1 MPAHERDQAFG
12 NKAILCAD
20 NERVNE
26 LNERIQTSRVPNAG
40 LALSSDWL
48 KDAKNDMLDLNSTP
62 EYLHAL
68 SPKDVPP
75 HALRIGKGD
84 IVFLMRNLN
93 KKLRLTNN
101 TRLEILSVGSK
112 LVTVQTLGT
121 RREVHHIPRINFTF
135 RMNARS
141 PIVVNRLQF
150 PLRLAYAITY
160 NKAQGQTLAKVLID
174 GRTRKHRIHESH
186 GAFTH
191 GHLNVAL
198 SRVRHRSDLAIL
210 VDNHNYVADAATNE
224 MCAVTA
230 NVVYY
235 SIVNA

>member
-1 MPAHERDQAFG
+1 
-12 NKAILCAD
+12 
-20 NERVNE
+20 
-26 LNERIQTSRVPNAG
+26 
-40 LALSSDWL
+40 
-48 KDAKNDMLDLNSTP
+48 
-62 EYLHAL
+62 
-68 SPKDVPP
+68 
-75 HALRIGKGD
+75 
-84 IVFLMRNLN
+84 
-93 KKLRLTNN
+93 
-101 TRLEILSVGSK
+101 
-112 LVTVQTLGT
+112 
-121 RREVHHIPRINFTF
+121 
-135 RMNARS
+135 MNARS

-174 GRTRKHRIHESH
+174 GRTRKHRFHESH

-210 VDNHNYVADAATNE
+210 VDNHNLVQDTATKE